1 MDVKSL
7 LIACREAGLEF
18 RRLNE
23 EYRDGHLEI
32 LATGGIDG
40 MPHAKGPKTS
50 SVEQIAVS
58 LAELSCRVHSAEDRY
73 AKLCK
78 EAMPL
83 ILLCEDRRVQAMI
96 TARFVACLSWS
107 GAAHEAGY
115 SDRCNAIRDTWKG
128 VELIQQKT
136 DKVSRENT

>member
-7 LIACREAGLEF
+7 LIACREAGLEL

-58 LAELSCRVHSAEDRY
+58 LAELSCRVHSAEERY
-73 AKLCK
+73 VKLRK
-78 EAMPL
+78 EAEGL
-83 ILLCEDRRVQAMI
+83 IRLCEDGRIRRLI
-96 TARFVACLSWS
+96 TDRFVYCLSWS

-115 SDRCNAIRDTWKG
+115 SDRCNAIRDAWKG